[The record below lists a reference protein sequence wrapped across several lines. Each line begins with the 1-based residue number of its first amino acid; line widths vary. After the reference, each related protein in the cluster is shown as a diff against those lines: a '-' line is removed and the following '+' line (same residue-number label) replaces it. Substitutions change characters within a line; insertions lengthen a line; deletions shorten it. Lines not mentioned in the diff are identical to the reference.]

1 MTSTAELRIR
11 LRKYLNEIIP
21 AGGTETDTRFLE
33 SELDELLTEA
43 ENVYQAA
50 GKGWIIKASLLQ
62 GDIESYSVGQ
72 EKYDLT
78 SLKDQLAHAI
88 TMANQYTSLGT
99 SATNGKV
106 SSGVILKLTKPG
118 VI

>member
-1 MTSTAELRIR
+1 MTPTAELRTR

-21 AGGTETDTRFLE
+21 AGKTDADTRFLD
-33 SELDELLTEA
+33 SELNELLTEA
-43 ENVYQAA
+43 VNVYQAA
-50 GKGWIIKASLLQ
+50 SKGWVIKASLLQ

-88 TMANQYTSLGT
+88 TMAEQYASLART
-99 SATNGKV
+99 ASSQIT
-106 SSGVILKLTKPG
+106 SGVILKMTKPE